1 MKLTTVDQRVLM
13 VFSNSYN
20 VMVNPFII
28 CINREGG
35 ERDGGG
41 VPYTFPSF
49 CM

>member
-1 MKLTTVDQRVLM
+1 MKSTTVDQRVLI

-20 VMVNPFII
+20 VMVNPLII
-28 CINREGG
+28 CNIREWG
-35 ERDGGG
+35 EMGGGG

>member
-1 MKLTTVDQRVLM
+1 MKSTTVDQRVLM

-20 VMVNPFII
+20 VMVNPLII
-28 CINREGG
+28 CIIREGG
-35 ERDGGG
+35 KRDVGG